1 VASWRVYLTGIVN
14 RKEALRLTEKGLSFS
29 LVQAAVLIAMIA
41 MGMVQRAVNHV
52 IRVVTVGN
60 GFVAAASCVLV
71 CVSVLH
77 RVFSSGHLVIDGE
90 LVLDGFALDD
100 GMEVSVMQE
109 VLVAFMGDF
118 YVAAVSSM
126 LVIMLLV
133 LDGADAESHG
143 STSNNTDDGYNGT
156 FNEFHGIFS
165 KKNKVKFT
173 VKHIGN

>member
-1 VASWRVYLTGIVN
+1 M
-14 RKEALRLTEKGLSFS
+14 KGLFFS
-29 LVQAAVLIAMIA
+29 LVQATVLVAMIA

-52 IRVVTVGN
+52 IRMVTMRN
-60 GFVAAASCVLV
+60 GVVAAASSVLV

-77 RVFSSGHLVIDGE
+77 RVFSSRHLVVDSE
-90 LVLDGFALDD
+90 LVLDGFALD
-100 GMEVSVMQE
+100 GCMEVAVMQE
-109 VLVAFMGDF
+109 VLVVFMRDF
-118 YVAAVSSM
+118 HVAATSNV
-126 LVIMLLV
+126 LVLMLLV
-133 LDGADAESHG
+133 FDGIDAESHG

>member
-1 VASWRVYLTGIVN
+1 MEGWN
-14 RKEALRLTEKGLSFS
+14 RKEAFLLVEEGLFFS
-29 LVQAAVLIAMIA
+29 LVQATVLVAMIA
-41 MGMVQRAVNHV
+41 VGMVQRAVNHI
-52 IRVVTVGN
+52 IRVVTMRN
-60 GFVAAASCVLV
+60 GVVAAASSVLV

-100 GMEVSVMQE
+100 CMEVAVMQE
-109 VLVAFMGDF
+109 VLVAVMRDF
-118 YVAAVSSM
+118 HVATTGCV
-126 LVIMLLV
+126 LVLMLLV
-133 LDGADAESHG
+133 LNGTGAESHG

>member
-1 VASWRVYLTGIVN
+1 
-14 RKEALRLTEKGLSFS
+14 
-29 LVQAAVLIAMIA
+29 MIA

-52 IRVVTVGN
+52 IRMVTMRN
-60 GFVAAASCVLV
+60 GVVAAASSVLV

-77 RVFSSGHLVIDGE
+77 RVFSSRHLVVDSE
-90 LVLDGFALDD
+90 LVLDGFALD
-100 GMEVSVMQE
+100 GCMEVAVMQE
-109 VLVAFMGDF
+109 VLVVFMRDF
-118 YVAAVSSM
+118 HVAATSNV
-126 LVIMLLV
+126 LVLMLLV
-133 LDGADAESHG
+133 FDGIDAESHG

>member
-1 VASWRVYLTGIVN
+1 V
-14 RKEALRLTEKGLSFS
+14 KGLFFS
-29 LVQAAVLIAMIA
+29 LVQATVLVAMIA

-52 IRVVTVGN
+52 IRMVTMRN
-60 GFVAAASCVLV
+60 GVVAAASSVLV

-77 RVFSSGHLVIDGE
+77 RVFSSRHLVVDSE
-90 LVLDGFALDD
+90 LVLDGFALD
-100 GMEVSVMQE
+100 GCMEVAVMQE
-109 VLVAFMGDF
+109 VLVVFMRDF
-118 YVAAVSSM
+118 HVAATSNV
-126 LVIMLLV
+126 LVLMLLV
-133 LDGADAESHG
+133 FDGIDAESHG

>member
-1 VASWRVYLTGIVN
+1 M
-14 RKEALRLTEKGLSFS
+14 KGLFFS
-29 LVQAAVLIAMIA
+29 LVQATVLVAMIA

-52 IRVVTVGN
+52 IRMVTMRN
-60 GFVAAASCVLV
+60 GVVAAASSVLV

-77 RVFSSGHLVIDGE
+77 RVFSSGHLVIDSE

-100 GMEVSVMQE
+100 CMEVAVMQE
-109 VLVAFMGDF
+109 VFVTFVRDF
-118 YVAAVSSM
+118 HVAATSNV
-126 LVIMLLV
+126 LVLMLLV
-133 LDGADAESHG
+133 FDGVDAESHG